1 MENRPKVGVGV
12 IVIKD
17 NKVLCA
23 KRKGAHGEGTWQFPG
38 GHLEFKESWED
49 CARREVME
57 ETGMSITNIRFGT
70 VSNDVFETENKH
82 YITLIM
88 IANHELGEPQIL
100 EPEKCAGWEW
110 FKWEELPEPLFLPI
124 VNIVKN
130 GFNPFKLNE

>member
-1 MENRPKVGVGV
+1 MENKPKVGVGV

-17 NKVLCA
+17 NKMLCA

-38 GHLEFKESWED
+38 GHLEFKESWEE

-57 ETGMSITNIRFGT
+57 ETGISIKNIRFGT
-70 VSNDVFETENKH
+70 VSNDIFEDENKH

-88 IANHELGEPQIL
+88 IANHDTGEPQIL

-110 FKWEELPEPLFLPI
+110 FKWEELPKPLFLPI
-124 VNIVKN
+124 VNILKT
-130 GFNPFKLNE
+130 GFDPFKI

>member
-12 IVIKD
+12 IVIKE

-23 KRKGAHGEGTWQFPG
+23 KRKNAHGEGTWQFPG

-57 ETGMSITNIRFGT
+57 ETGISIKNIRFGT
-70 VSNDVFETENKH
+70 VSNDIFEGENKH

-88 IANHELGEPQIL
+88 IADHNTGEPQIL
-100 EPEKCAGWEW
+100 EPEKCAGWKW

-124 VNIVKN
+124 VNIVKA
-130 GFNPFKLNE
+130 GFNPFDVN